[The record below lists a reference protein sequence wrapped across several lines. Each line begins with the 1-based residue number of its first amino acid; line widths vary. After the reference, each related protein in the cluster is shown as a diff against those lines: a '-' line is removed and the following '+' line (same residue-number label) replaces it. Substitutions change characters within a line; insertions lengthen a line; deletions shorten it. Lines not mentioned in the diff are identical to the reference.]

1 MTTDNILAFF
11 KLVQTDLSGKDQET
25 ILKEFFNTSEL
36 EKISQR
42 LEILRLINQGKT
54 QRYIAGKLKCSVTT
68 VSRLAVD
75 YKDSEILK
83 KLVFL

>member
-11 KLVQTDLSGKDQET
+11 RLIQTDLSDQDQET
-25 ILKEFFNTSEL
+25 VLNEFFNSSEL

-42 LEILRLINQGKT
+42 LKILSLINQAKT
-54 QRYIAGKLKCSVTT
+54 QRFIAEQLKCSVTT

-83 KLVFL
+83 KLLFI

>member
-1 MTTDNILAFF
+1 MTTDNILEFF
-11 KLVQTDLSGKDQET
+11 RLINWDFSNPDQKT

-54 QRYIAGKLKCSVTT
+54 QRYIADQLKCSVTT
-68 VSRLAVD
+68 VSRMAVD

-83 KLVFL
+83 KLVFI